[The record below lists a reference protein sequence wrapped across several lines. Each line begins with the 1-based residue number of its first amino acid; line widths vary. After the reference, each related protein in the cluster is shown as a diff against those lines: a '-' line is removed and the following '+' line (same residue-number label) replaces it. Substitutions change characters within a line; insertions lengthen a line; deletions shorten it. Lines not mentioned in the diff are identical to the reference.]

1 MYSMSATELQEIHKW
16 IEENLFKG
24 FIRASSSSCASP
36 ILFVKKKDGSLR
48 LCVDYRALNDITI
61 KDRYPLPR
69 IEETLNQ
76 IRGAKYFTRLD
87 LRSAYNLIRIKD
99 GDEWKIA
106 FRTRYGLF
114 EFLVMP
120 FGLTNAPATC
130 QRFVNDTLREFLNV
144 FCVCN
149 LDDILICSNKLQDHR
164 KQVKAVLEKL
174 HVAGLF
180 VKPEK
185 CEFEAT
191 KTTFLGFVISQQGI
205 KMDPEKVS
213 AVSNW
218 EVPKTIQDIQCFLGF
233 ANFYRRFIEGY
244 SRICTPLF
252 NLLKTV
258 DTDKE
263 TFTVTTN
270 PDIPAKK
277 VINKAPI
284 QWTLCCQQVF
294 NELKSRFCSAP
305 VLKHFDPTL
314 ETILE
319 TDASDYVVS
328 GILSQR
334 HPDPAKPESRGT
346 MHPVALLSE
355 KMSHAVAVLAMAS
368 LISPVLLSHLRTC
381 FM

>member
-1 MYSMSATELQEIHKW
+1 M
-16 IEENLFKG
+16 
-24 FIRASSSSCASP
+24 
-36 ILFVKKKDGSLR
+36 
-48 LCVDYRALNDITI
+48 
-61 KDRYPLPR
+61 
-69 IEETLNQ
+69 NQ

-87 LRSAYNLIRIKD
+87 LRSAYKLIRLKD
-99 GDEWKIA
+99 GDEWKTA

-130 QRFVNDTLREFLNV
+130 QRFVNDTLREFLDV
-144 FCVCN
+144 FCVCY
-149 LDDILICSNKLQDHR
+149 LDDILIYSDNLQDHR
-164 KQVKAVLEKL
+164 KQVQAVLEKL
-174 HVAGLF
+174 YVAGLF

-205 KMDPEKVS
+205 EMDPEKVS
-213 AVSNW
+213 AVLNW
-218 EVPKTIQDIQCFLGF
+218 EVPKTIQDVQCFLGF

-244 SRICTPLF
+244 SHICTPLF
-252 NLLKTV
+252 NLFKTV
-258 DTDKE
+258 DKDKE

-270 PDIPAKK
+270 PDVPAKK
-277 VINKAPI
+277 VTNKAPI
-284 QWTLCCQQVF
+284 QWTPCCQQVF
-294 NELKSRFCSAP
+294 DELKSRFCSAP

-314 ETILE
+314 ESILE

-346 MHPVALLSE
+346 MHPVAFLSE
-355 KMSHAVAVLAMAS
+355 KMAPAE
-368 LISPVLLSHLRTC
+368 C
-381 FM
+381 N